1 MAQFE
6 GYERREAKILATLK
20 EYGISS
26 IDECQKICEEKG
38 ISPYTITQETQPI
51 CFENAKWAYTVGSA
65 IAIKEA
71 EKTGDKS
78 AATAAANI
86 GIGLQAFCIIGSVA
100 ENRKVGLGH
109 GNLGKMLLSEET
121 ECFCF
126 LAGHESF
133 AAAEGAIKI
142 ALNANKVRVKP
153 LRVILNGLGKDAAYI
168 ISRINGFTYVET
180 TFDPYTE
187 EVKVEKEI
195 AFSKGARAAVKCYG
209 ADNVPE
215 GVAIMKLENV
225 GVSITGNSTN
235 PTRFQHPV
243 AGTYKKWCVENGKK
257 YFSVASGG
265 GTGRTL
271 HPDNMAAGPSSYGMT
286 DTMGRMHSDAQF
298 AGSSSV
304 PAHVEMMGLIG
315 MGNNPMVGAT
325 VACAVAVEECLKK

>member
-1 MAQFE
+1 MAKFE
-6 GYERREAKILATLK
+6 GYERREAKILAAIK
-20 EYGISS
+20 EYGINS
-26 IDECQKICEEKG
+26 IDECKEICDAYGIDPYKIVE
-38 ISPYTITQETQPI
+38 ETQPI
-51 CFENAKWAYTVGSA
+51 CFENAKWAYTVGAA
-65 IAIKEA
+65 IAIK
-71 EKTGDKS
+71 KGCTK
-78 AATAAANI
+78 AADAAAAI
-86 GIGLQAFCIIGSVA
+86 GIGLQSFCIPGSVA

-142 ALNANKVRVKP
+142 ALNANKVRTKP

-168 ISRINGFTYVET
+168 ISRINGFTYVKT
-180 TFDPYTE
+180 SFDPYTE
-187 EVKVEKEI
+187 TVSVLEEKP
-195 AFSKGARAAVKCYG
+195 FSKGPRADVKCYG
-209 ADNVPE
+209 SDNVPE
-215 GVAIMKLENV
+215 GVAIMQLENV

-243 AGTYKKWCVENGKK
+243 AGTYKKWCNENGRQ

-271 HPDNMAAGPSSYGMT
+271 HPDNMAAGPASYGMT

-315 MGNNPMVGAT
+315 AGNNPMVGMT
-325 VACAVAVEECLKK
+325 VAVAVAIEEASK

>member
-1 MAQFE
+1 MAKFE

-26 IDECQKICEEKG
+26 IDECKAICDAKG
-38 ISPYTITQETQPI
+38 IDPYKIVEETQPI
-51 CFENAKWAYTVGSA
+51 CFENAKWAYTVGAA
-65 IAIKEA
+65 IAIK
-71 EKTGDKS
+71 KGCTK
-78 AATAAANI
+78 AADAAAAI
-86 GIGLQAFCIIGSVA
+86 GIGLQSFCIPGSVA

-109 GNLGKMLLSEET
+109 GNLGSMLLSEST

-142 ALNANKVRVKP
+142 ALNANKVRNNP
-153 LRVILNGLGKDAAYI
+153 LRVILNGLGKDAAMI
-168 ISRINGFTYVET
+168 ISRINGFTYVQTE
-180 TFDPYTE
+180 FDPYTE
-187 EVKVEKEI
+187 EVKVIKEI
-195 AFSKGARAAVKCYG
+195 AYSKGDRAKVKCYG
-209 ADNVPE
+209 SDSVPE

-243 AGTYKKWCVENGKK
+243 AGTYKKWAIENGKS

-271 HPDNMAAGPSSYGMT
+271 HPDNMAAGPASYGMT
-286 DTMGRMHSDAQF
+286 DTMGRMHGDAQF

-315 MGNNPMVGAT
+315 AGNNPMVGMT
-325 VACAVAVEECLKK
+325 VAVAVAIEEASK

>member
-1 MAQFE
+1 MALFE
-6 GYERREAKILATLK
+6 NYERREAKILATLK

-26 IDECQKICEEKG
+26 IEECKEICDAYGIDPYKIVE
-38 ISPYTITQETQPI
+38 ETQPI

-65 IAIKEA
+65 IAIK
-71 EKTGDKS
+71 KGCKK
-78 AATAAANI
+78 AADAAAAI
-86 GIGLQAFCIIGSVA
+86 GIGLQAFCIPGSVA

-153 LRVILNGLGKDAAYI
+153 LRVILNGLGKDAAMI
-168 ISRINGFTYVET
+168 ISRINGFTYVKTE
-180 TFDPYTE
+180 FDPYTE
-187 EVKVEKEI
+187 EVKVISET
-195 AFSKGARAAVKCYG
+195 AYSNGDRAKVKCYG
-209 ADNVPE
+209 SDSVPE
-215 GVAIMKLENV
+215 GVAIMRLENV

-243 AGTYKKWCVENGKK
+243 AGTYKKWAIENGVK

-271 HPDNMAAGPSSYGMT
+271 HPDNMAAGPASYGMT
-286 DTMGRMHSDAQF
+286 DTMGRMHGDAQF

-315 MGNNPMVGAT
+315 AGNNPMVGMT
-325 VACAVAVEECLKK
+325 VAVAVAIEEASK

>member
-1 MAQFE
+1 MANFE
-6 GYERREAKILATLK
+6 GYERREAKILGVLK

-26 IDECQKICEEKG
+26 IDECKKICDDAG
-38 ISPYTITQETQPI
+38 IDPYTIVQETQTI
-51 CFENAKWAYTVGSA
+51 CFENAKWAYTVGAA
-65 IAIKEA
+65 IAIK
-71 EKTGDKS
+71 KGDKK
-78 AATAAANI
+78 AADAAADI
-86 GIGLQAFCIIGSVA
+86 GIGLQSFCIPGSVA

-168 ISRINGFTYVET
+168 ISRINGFTYVQTE
-180 TFDPYTE
+180 FDPYTE
-187 EVKVEKEI
+187 TVKIVREVP
-195 AFSKGARAAVKCYG
+195 FSNGARAKVRCYG

-215 GVAIMKLENV
+215 GVAIMKLEKV

-243 AGTYKKWCVENGKK
+243 AGTYKKWGVENGVK

-325 VACAVAVEECLKK
+325 VAVAVAVEEAMKK